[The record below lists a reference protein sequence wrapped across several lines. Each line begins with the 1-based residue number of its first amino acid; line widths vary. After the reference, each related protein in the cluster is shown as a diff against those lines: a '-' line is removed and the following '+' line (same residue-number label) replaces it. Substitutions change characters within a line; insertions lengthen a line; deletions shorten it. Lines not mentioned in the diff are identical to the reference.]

1 MCARAGWQQTVRAS
15 WRRGDEQA
23 PGHISHED
31 ALDLAALYVLGAL
44 DDGQD
49 QAVRRHLDGCGL
61 PHDELAALRGA
72 SQALALA
79 VEPVD
84 APVHARERV
93 LAAVASLPQSR
104 VTLPAMPKLRLAAAH
119 HWLPAWPGCS
129 AWAPG
134 IGRGTRGSGS

>member
-61 PHDELAALRGA
+61 PHDELAALGGA
-72 SQALALA
+72 SQALSLA

-93 LAAVASLPQSR
+93 LAAVARDAARDAEATAGGGPSL
-104 VTLPAMPKLRLAAAH
+104 AARLAG
-119 HWLPAWPGCS
+119 LLSLGAWNWQRYPRFRELS
-129 AWAPG
+129 
-134 IGRGTRGSGS
+134 SSH